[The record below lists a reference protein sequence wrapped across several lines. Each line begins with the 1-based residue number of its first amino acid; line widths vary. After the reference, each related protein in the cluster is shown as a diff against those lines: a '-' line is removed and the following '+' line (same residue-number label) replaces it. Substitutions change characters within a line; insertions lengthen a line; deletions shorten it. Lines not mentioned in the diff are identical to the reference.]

1 MKSIDSAMF
10 TVLLHIGHDTVRPIV
25 DLIAYLNEIR
35 SGSAILKLLLWPVV
49 YALTFVKVMT
59 NYLVFGVHKFFN
71 YSMPYNIL
79 TTRNHFFSATP
90 MSVACFNKRGFGLV
104 FVEMLFF
111 FYMACIP
118 VDRPWLILPYL
129 LFKVI
134 LTAVPFVALTPVQRL
149 PF

>member
-1 MKSIDSAMF
+1 
-10 TVLLHIGHDTVRPIV
+10 
-25 DLIAYLNEIR
+25 
-35 SGSAILKLLLWPVV
+35 
-49 YALTFVKVMT
+49 
-59 NYLVFGVHKFFN
+59 
-71 YSMPYNIL
+71 
-79 TTRNHFFSATP
+79 

-129 LFKVI
+129 FFKVI